1 MIKYVV
7 FYLLDK
13 PNIIFLILLRY
24 NILILLYN
32 NNSSNRLKNK
42 KLKIIIFFYLT
53 NLNHLYS
60 SFYKLIITFLKK
72 IYF

>member
-42 KLKIIIFFYLT
+42 K
-53 NLNHLYS
+53 
-60 SFYKLIITFLKK
+60 
-72 IYF
+72 